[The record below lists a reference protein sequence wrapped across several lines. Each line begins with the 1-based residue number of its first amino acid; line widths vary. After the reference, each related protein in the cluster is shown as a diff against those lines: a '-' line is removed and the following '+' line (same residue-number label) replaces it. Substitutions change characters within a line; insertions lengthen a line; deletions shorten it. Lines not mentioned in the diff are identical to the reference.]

1 MIEGENLTKEERL
14 QTEKHQRWKKNRS
27 IYGMMAVFGLFF
39 AGMAAYYLY
48 FLVFASSTT
57 MNNSYNTRISS
68 QSTTVSRGSILSNE
82 KELLAYSME
91 QEDGTEKR
99 YYPYGAVFAHPIGY
113 SQMGTTEL
121 ENSYNYSMLTSS
133 VPIWEQIYNDIMG
146 EKNPGNSICTT
157 LNAGLQQFCYDVLGD
172 QKGAVVVMEPSTG
185 RILAMVSK
193 PSYDPNNLVADWDAL
208 ISQEN
213 KDANLLN
220 RATQGLY
227 PPGSTFK
234 LLTEL
239 AYIRENGETWQALRY
254 TCNGTF
260 AYNGMT
266 LDCHDGHAHGEVDM
280 RYGLAYSCNGIH
292 ATMGLA
298 LDQKDWLDICQQFLF
313 QQKLPIEIVNTP
325 STISLNEESSDWETI
340 LTSIGQGTVLETPLL
355 NCMITSTIA
364 NGGVMMKPQLLDR
377 IVNVEGKLVQQIEP
391 QEYATLMSVPEAT
404 TLGAF
409 MRSVVSEGTGGG
421 AESEYGAVAGK
432 TGSAEF
438 TQAGDMHAWFTG
450 FAPAENPKVAV
461 TVILE
466 GAGTGGDVA
475 APVAKQIFDYCLS
488 HEIGTVQ

>member
-1 MIEGENLTKEERL
+1 MTEGEFFTKGNV
-14 QTEKHQRWKKNRS
+14 QKQQRNRT
-27 IYGMMAVFGLFF
+27 IYGIMVVFGLFF

-48 FLVFASSTT
+48 FLVFVSHTAINS
-57 MNNSYNTRISS
+57 SYNTRISS
-68 QSTTVSRGSILSNE
+68 QSATVSRGSILSNE
-82 KELLAYSME
+82 KELLAYSVE

-99 YYPYGAVFAHPIGY
+99 YYPYGAVFAHPVGY
-113 SQMGTTEL
+113 AQMGTTEL

-133 VPIWEQIYNDIMG
+133 VPIWEQIYNDIIG

-157 LNAGLQQFCYDVLGD
+157 LHAGLQQFCYDLLGE

-193 PSYDPNNLVADWDAL
+193 PSYDPNQITEQWNAL
-208 ISQEN
+208 IAPEN
-213 KDANLLN
+213 QDANLLN

-254 TCNGTF
+254 QCSGTF
-260 AYNGMT
+260 AYEDMT
-266 LDCHDGHAHGEVDM
+266 LDCYDKHVHGEVDV

-292 ATMGLA
+292 AEMGLS
-298 LDQKDWLDICQQFLF
+298 LDKKQWIDLCEQFLF
-313 QQKLPIEIVNTP
+313 QQKLPIEIANMA
-325 STISLNEESSDWETI
+325 STISLQEDSSDWETI

-364 NGGVMMKPQLLDR
+364 NGGVMMKPQLLDQ
-377 IVNVEGKLVQQIEP
+377 IINVEGKLVQQVEP
-391 QEYATLMSVPEAT
+391 EEYAVLLSVPEAN

-432 TGSAEF
+432 TGSAEY
-438 TQAGDMHAWFTG
+438 TQAGNMHAWFTG

-488 HEIGTVQ
+488 HEIGTVE